1 MNDCSTALGWTL
13 EGPRAR
19 GRPKTSWRKTVRR
32 ERGKVGWR
40 SWAKVVAGNR
50 GVWADNVTALCA
62 YLHNER

>member
-13 EGPRAR
+13 AGPRAR
-19 GRPKTSWRKTVRR
+19 GRRTVRR
-32 ERGKVGWR
+32 ERGKAGWR

-62 YLHNER
+62 YWHNER